1 MRARK
6 PPTTKRARLPNA
18 RSLPRDLSE
27 RTKRAENLINPAG
40 ADWIG
45 LTRKRQVDLVHPSRE
60 SGRMTEMRKYRSR
73 KAIAEDMAR
82 AAAELVVP
90 EHAGSE
96 AAAGQLRESI
106 EKLAYQL
113 WVKRGCPAGSAEEDW
128 YEAER
133 SLQRAAQTDRLNDV
147 HVSLA
152 GAVMR
157 AGG

>member
-1 MRARK
+1 
-6 PPTTKRARLPNA
+6 
-18 RSLPRDLSE
+18 
-27 RTKRAENLINPAG
+27 
-40 ADWIG
+40 
-45 LTRKRQVDLVHPSRE
+45 
-60 SGRMTEMRKYRSR
+60 MRKYRSR

-82 AAAELVVP
+82 AAAELAVP

-96 AAAGQLRESI
+96 AAAPEFSRESV

-113 WVKRGCPAGSAEEDW
+113 WLKRGCPAGSAEEDW

-133 SLQRAAQTDRLNDV
+133 SLLKAAQTDRLHDV
-147 HVSLA
+147 HVSLS

>member
-1 MRARK
+1 
-6 PPTTKRARLPNA
+6 
-18 RSLPRDLSE
+18 
-27 RTKRAENLINPAG
+27 
-40 ADWIG
+40 
-45 LTRKRQVDLVHPSRE
+45 
-60 SGRMTEMRKYRSR
+60 MRKYRSR
-73 KAIAEDMAR
+73 KAIAEDIAR
-82 AAAELVVP
+82 AADQTVP

-96 AAAGQLRESI
+96 AAAGQISQESI

-113 WVKRGCPAGSAEEDW
+113 WLKRGCPAGSAEEDW

>member
-1 MRARK
+1 
-6 PPTTKRARLPNA
+6 
-18 RSLPRDLSE
+18 
-27 RTKRAENLINPAG
+27 
-40 ADWIG
+40 
-45 LTRKRQVDLVHPSRE
+45 
-60 SGRMTEMRKYRSR
+60 MTEMRKYRSR

-82 AAAELVVP
+82 AAADQAVP

-96 AAAGQLRESI
+96 AAAGQFSRESI

-133 SLQRAAQTDRLNDV
+133 SLLRAAQTDRMNDA

-152 GAVMR
+152 GAVMG